1 MERQVISVTEL
12 NLYVKN
18 KLDSDP
24 LLSGLLVRGEI
35 SNFKR
40 YSSGHCYFTLK
51 DIGGAVR
58 AVMFNSSA
66 QRLKFVPT
74 DGMKVIASGRVSLY
88 ERDGQYQLYVTSLE
102 PDGLGTLHLAY
113 EQLKARLSEEGLF
126 DDELKREI
134 PKYPRRIGVITS
146 PTGAAVRDIINIT
159 KRRFPLAEI
168 CVYPAVVQGDEA
180 VPTLIA
186 GLEYFGKT
194 SPADVIIIGRGGG
207 SIEDLWAFND
217 ETLAR
222 KVRSSPVPVISAVG
236 HETDFTICDFVADMR
251 APTPS
256 AGAECATPDKTEI
269 ISSLTAKSA
278 HMTSLIKRRLD
289 ISREKL
295 EKLASS
301 RMLRSPMNFIDDR
314 RLALDSVSEKL
325 YLKASARINEKASAL
340 KSLAA
345 ALNALSPLAVLS
357 RGYGAAFGY
366 NGKLIKSVSD
376 VNIGDELTIKISDGE
391 IKAGVISKTKSRKGG
406 KNGGKEKNEL

>member
-12 NLYVKN
+12 NLYIKN
-18 KLDSDP
+18 KLDGDP

-51 DIGGAVR
+51 DTGGAVR

-66 QRLKFVPT
+66 QRLKFAPT
-74 DGMKVIASGRVSLY
+74 DGMKVIALGRASLY
-88 ERDGQYQLYVTSLE
+88 ERDGQYQLYVTALE

-126 DDELKREI
+126 DDALKKEI

-146 PTGAAVRDIINIT
+146 PTGAAVRDIINIAG
-159 KRRFPLAEI
+159 RRFPLAEI

-180 VPTLIA
+180 VPTLLA

-217 ETLAR
+217 EALAR
-222 KVRSSPVPVISAVG
+222 KIRSSPVPVISAVG

-256 AGAECATPDKTEI
+256 AAAERATPDKAEI
-269 ISSLTAKSA
+269 ISALAAKSA
-278 HMTSLIKRRLD
+278 HMTSLARRRLD
-289 ISREKL
+289 ILRERLGKL
-295 EKLASS
+295 SSS
-301 RMLRSPMNFIDDR
+301 RMLKSPMNFIDDR
-314 RLALDSVSEKL
+314 RLALDSVSERL
-325 YLKASARINEKASAL
+325 YLKASSGITEKASSL

-345 ALNALSPLAVLS
+345 ALNALSPLSVLS
-357 RGYGAAFGY
+357 RGYGAVFD
-366 NGKLIKSVSD
+366 NGGRLIKSVGE
-376 VNIGDELTIKISDGE
+376 VNVGDELTIKISDGE
-391 IKAGVISKTKSRKGG
+391 IKAEAISKTKTRKGG
-406 KNGGKEKNEL
+406 KNGGKEKTEL

>member
-1 MERQVISVTEL
+1 MERQIISVTEL
-12 NLYVKN
+12 NLYIKN
-18 KLDSDP
+18 KLDGDP
-24 LLSGLLVRGEI
+24 LLSGILVRGEI

-66 QRLKFVPT
+66 QKLKFAPS
-74 DGMKVIASGRVSLY
+74 DGMKVIALGRASLY

-113 EQLKARLSEEGLF
+113 EQLKARLYDEGLF
-126 DDELKREI
+126 DDSLKREI

-146 PTGAAVRDIINIT
+146 PTGAAVRDIINIAG
-159 KRRFPLAEI
+159 RRFPIAEI

-180 VPTLIA
+180 VPTLIS

-194 SPADVIIIGRGGG
+194 SPAEVIIIGRGGG

-217 ETLAR
+217 EMLAR
-222 KVRSSPVPVISAVG
+222 KIRSSPVPVISAVG
-236 HETDFTICDFVADMR
+236 HETDFTICDFVSDLR

-269 ISSLTAKSA
+269 ISALTSKSV

-289 ISREKL
+289 VLCEKL
-295 EKLASS
+295 EKLSSS
-301 RMLRSPMNFIDDR
+301 RMLKSPMNFIDDR

-325 YLKASARINEKASAL
+325 CLKASARINEKSSEL

-357 RGYGAAFGY
+357 RGYGAAFGDD
-366 NGKLIKSVSD
+366 GKLIKSVSN
-376 VNIGDELTIKISDGE
+376 VKTGDRFTVKISDGN
-391 IKAGVISKTKSRKGG
+391 IKAEVISKTKSGKGE
-406 KNGGKEKNEL
+406 KNSGKEKTEL